1 MSTLD
6 STFKPFTF
14 LGLVLIILGVI
25 LVALPFISRFIP
37 NIERVPWILLWIY
50 RKDGFVFITSPILII
65 ISMISL
71 IIHLLSR

>member
-14 LGLVLIILGVI
+14 LGLMLIILGVI

-50 RKDGFVFITSPILII
+50 RKDGFIFVTSPLLII